1 MTAHGRKQ
9 GRAWRAGP
17 PVTAGAPASRRML
30 SPVRSRALWTVGG
43 LAVQAAGLGGVTAF
57 LWTRLRHQDA
67 GGHLTAATFRLMWH
81 GEARTPAGVAVLVTG
96 AVIYAAGSVLL
107 ARPRVSR
114 PATLFLA
121 VPVAAVAGMAVLG
134 VLALAVALLFSTLG
148 DQPVPGTGP
157 GGGGGGRRRKK
168 AKRRRQ

>member
-1 MTAHGRKQ
+1 M
-9 GRAWRAGP
+9 
-17 PVTAGAPASRRML
+17 
-30 SPVRSRALWTVGG
+30 
-43 LAVQAAGLGGVTAF
+43 TAF

-114 PATLFLA
+114 RATLFLA

-134 VLALAVALLFSTLG
+134 VLALVVAFLFSALG
-148 DQPVPGTGP
+148 DQSVPDIGP
-157 GGGGGGRRRKK
+157 GGGGRRRKK